1 MSKHLELIH
10 NNLIY
15 FHAKYNDT
23 EDLEK
28 LNQIL
33 QAAKILEKENIAYKL
48 KEENA
53 NGIQS

>member
-15 FHAKYNDT
+15 FNIKYNDA

-33 QAAKILEKENIAYKL
+33 QAAKILEKENLKYKQ
-48 KEENA
+48 KK
-53 NGIQS
+53 GRKDGTQS